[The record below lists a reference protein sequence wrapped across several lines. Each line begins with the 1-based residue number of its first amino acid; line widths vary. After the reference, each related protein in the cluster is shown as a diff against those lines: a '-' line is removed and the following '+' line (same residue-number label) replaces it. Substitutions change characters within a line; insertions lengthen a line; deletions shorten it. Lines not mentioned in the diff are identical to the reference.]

1 MMPGADRPEIQE
13 LPRISERLSYVY
25 LEHCSISR
33 SDSGLTAYCREG
45 EINIPLAS
53 ISSVMLGPGTSITHR
68 AVELLG
74 DAGTSI
80 CWVGEGGIKCYAFGS
95 PLTHSSAL
103 AEKQAR
109 CASNT
114 RTRLAVARKMYQM
127 RFPGEDVSRLTMQQ
141 LRGREGS
148 RIRRSYRKESGRTGV
163 PWNGRSYRP
172 DRYEESDAVN
182 AALSVANSCLY
193 GIAYSAICTVGCVP
207 SLGFVHCGHEKSFV
221 YDVADL
227 YKTETSI
234 PVAFDVAA
242 SGTADIWRATR
253 RLMRETIRSRNIL
266 ERMVRDIQILLSD
279 SHDLTDASD
288 ILVLWDKEEYVQSG
302 TQYSEGPI

>member
-1 MMPGADRPEIQE
+1 M
-13 LPRISERLSYVY
+13 
-25 LEHCSISR
+25 
-33 SDSGLTAYCREG
+33 
-45 EINIPLAS
+45 AS
-53 ISSVMLGPGTSITHR
+53 ISTVMLGPGTSITHR

-109 CASNT
+109 YASNT
-114 RTRLAVARKMYQM
+114 RSRLAVARKMYQM
-127 RFPGEDVSRLTMQQ
+127 RFPGEDVTRLTMQQ

-148 RIRRSYRKESGRTGV
+148 RIRKSYRNESERTGV
-163 PWNGRSYRP
+163 PWNGRSYKP
-172 DRYEESDAVN
+172 DDYERSDPVN

-221 YDVADL
+221 YDIADL

-242 SGTADIWRATR
+242 SGTDEIWKATR
-253 RLMRETIRSRNIL
+253 KKMRERIRANNIL
-266 ERMVRDIQILLSD
+266 ERMVHDIQTLLSD
-279 SHDLTDASD
+279 SHDLSDSSD
-288 ILVLWDKEEYVQSG
+288 ILVLWDKEECVESGVQYAEESG
-302 TQYSEGPI
+302 